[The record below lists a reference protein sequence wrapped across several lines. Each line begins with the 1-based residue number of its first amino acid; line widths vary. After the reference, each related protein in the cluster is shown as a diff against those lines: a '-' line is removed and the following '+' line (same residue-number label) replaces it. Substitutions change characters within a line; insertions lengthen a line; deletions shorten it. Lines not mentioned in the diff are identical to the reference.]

1 MASKPLAPLVTS
13 RMPTGHE
20 LAEALKEHLEP
31 VTMIFFRPVTAEGLH
46 GYKRAKPANP

>member
-13 RMPTGHE
+13 RMAGHE

-31 VTMIFFRPVTAEGLH
+31 VTMISVRPVTVEGLH